1 MKRSRW
7 TRKLY
12 EYERKQCNLD
22 PSASNWCSYTRDL
35 LTAIGLSEC
44 WKRQRAVQP
53 SEMDLKVVRNT
64 LRPHLTE
71 WKTVSWRA
79 TRAYEQ
85 SQWRREM
92 ERKPK
97 LTLYRQWKTTLRRE
111 RYLSS
116 PDLLGRVALFSLRSG
131 TNDLRI
137 DTGRNER
144 IVDPR
149 NGKRR
154 RLQRAERVCKQCEVG
169 VEDEIHVLLYCPRY
183 VFLRRDFLL
192 DLKRE
197 RPEDLGLETFLLG
210 LCQVNTI
217 EWDQEEAQKVTS
229 MMMEKD
235 RIPQTMELVKKIM
248 CRRKALIRDREGMAE
263 TDSDTE
269 ESESPVNLKPSR
281 TVGRQGTNE
290 VRSRRRRN
298 GKRTT
303 ESAEKRTT
311 S

>member
-1 MKRSRW
+1 
-7 TRKLY
+7 
-12 EYERKQCNLD
+12 
-22 PSASNWCSYTRDL
+22 
-35 LTAIGLSEC
+35 
-44 WKRQRAVQP
+44 
-53 SEMDLKVVRNT
+53 
-64 LRPHLTE
+64 
-71 WKTVSWRA
+71 
-79 TRAYEQ
+79 
-85 SQWRREM
+85 M

-183 VFLRRDFLL
+183 VFLRRDLL
-192 DLKRE
+192 SEAIWDWI
-197 RPEDLGLETFLLG
+197 LG
-210 LCQVNTI
+210 LCQANTI

-248 CRRKALIRDREGMAE
+248 CRRKALIRDRE
-263 TDSDTE
+263 
-269 ESESPVNLKPSR
+269 KQ
-281 TVGRQGTNE
+281 TVIQ
-290 VRSRRRRN
+290 RSQRVQ
-298 GKRTT
+298 
-303 ESAEKRTT
+303 
-311 S
+311 